1 MTPDMIRSLG
11 LFMFII
17 SIKSVLELL
26 NSDIDL
32 LNILTRVSIVI
43 VSLLFILEYALTYPY
58 LG

>member
-1 MTPDMIRSLG
+1 MIRSLG